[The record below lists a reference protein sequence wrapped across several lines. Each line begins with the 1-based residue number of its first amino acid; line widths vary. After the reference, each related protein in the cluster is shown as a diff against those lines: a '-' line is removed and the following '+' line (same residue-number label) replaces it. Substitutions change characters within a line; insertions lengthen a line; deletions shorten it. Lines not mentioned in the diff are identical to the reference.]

1 VGSKHNEVSLSN
13 IIRHFFGQRARGGR
27 VTKQQNIVIVW
38 RSRRK
43 TYTNYVYRVKG
54 LEVNTRSSDL
64 AARLIIKYED
74 DNPLHVETQKDFDVV
89 SNRHTDAFCQG
100 IS

>member
-1 VGSKHNEVSLSN
+1 MRTEYVRASN
-13 IIRHFFGQRARGGR
+13 IFLGRCCLLERGGR
-27 VTKQQNIVIVW
+27 VTKHQNIVIVW

-43 TYTNYVYRVKG
+43 TYANYAYQVKG
-54 LEVNTRSSDL
+54 LEAHTRSSDL
-64 AARLIIKYED
+64 AARLIIEYED

-89 SNRHTDAFCQG
+89 SNRDTDAFCQG

>member
-1 VGSKHNEVSLSN
+1 LLGLQSNYMIRMWLLVVVTMGIKKELPCRTHRVGCVMPFLCCAVEDK
-13 IIRHFFGQRARGGR
+13 
-27 VTKQQNIVIVW
+27 
-38 RSRRK
+38 RSRDR
-43 TYTNYVYRVKG
+43 
-54 LEVNTRSSDL
+54 

-89 SNRHTDAFCQG
+89 CNRDTDAFCQG

>member
-1 VGSKHNEVSLSN
+1 VAYASY
-13 IIRHFFGQRARGGR
+13 
-27 VTKQQNIVIVW
+27 VIPFCAAP
-38 RSRRK
+38 
-43 TYTNYVYRVKG
+43 
-54 LEVNTRSSDL
+54 VNDTRCRDL

-89 SNRHTDAFCQG
+89 CNRHIDAFCQV